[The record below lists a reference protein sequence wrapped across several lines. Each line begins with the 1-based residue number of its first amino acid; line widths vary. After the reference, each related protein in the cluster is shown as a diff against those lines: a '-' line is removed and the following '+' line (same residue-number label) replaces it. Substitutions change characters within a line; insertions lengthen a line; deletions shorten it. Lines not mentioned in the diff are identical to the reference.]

1 MKVKVVNIEDGGYY
15 KDAYTSGNCVKVTLQ
30 RGKATATCEQI
41 LIWDEEYA
49 EDCFDEW
56 MDCALAG
63 EAGYTYTEQGYYST
77 LDILVEWC
85 YTIG

>member
-1 MKVKVVNIEDGGYY
+1 MQKVKVVNIEDGGFY

-30 RGKATATCEQI
+30 RGKETASCDEI

-56 MDCALAG
+56 RACALAG
-63 EAGYTYTEQGYYST
+63 EEGYTYTEG
-77 LDILVEWC
+77 V
-85 YTIG
+85 

>member
-1 MKVKVVNIEDGGYY
+1 MKVKVIRIEDAGYY
-15 KDAYTSGNCVKVTLQ
+15 TSEHASGSTVKVTLQ
-30 RGKATATCEQI
+30 RGKEIASCEQI

-63 EAGYTYTEQGYYST
+63 EAGYTYTEEA
-77 LDILVEWC
+77 V
-85 YTIG
+85 

>member
-1 MKVKVVNIEDGGYY
+1 MKVKVVNIEDGGFY

>member
-1 MKVKVVNIEDGGYY
+1 MKVKVVNIEADGFY
-15 KDAYTSGNCVKVTLQ
+15 KDAYVSGNCVKVTL
-30 RGKATATCEQI
+30 RKGAEVASCAQI

-63 EAGYTYTEQGYYST
+63 EAGYTYTEER
-77 LDILVEWC
+77 V
-85 YTIG
+85 

>member
-1 MKVKVVNIEDGGYY
+1 MQVEVVDIEDGGFY

-30 RGKATATCEQI
+30 RGTERVSCDGI

-49 EDCFDEW
+49 EDCCEEW

-63 EAGYTYTEQGYYST
+63 EEGYTYTA
-77 LDILVEWC
+77 
-85 YTIG
+85 